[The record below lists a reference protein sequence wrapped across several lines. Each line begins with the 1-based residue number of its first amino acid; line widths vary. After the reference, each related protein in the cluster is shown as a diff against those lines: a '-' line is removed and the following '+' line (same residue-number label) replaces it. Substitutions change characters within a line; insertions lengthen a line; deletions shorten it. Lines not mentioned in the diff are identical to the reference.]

1 MELHSRACSWRQET
15 DEKAIAVVQPR
26 DPSSLDW
33 SGDRCGG
40 YDMLLGWMCPADWK
54 VKVIGRRTSVKKRW
68 GNESRLPPP
77 FLSWVRGGVVAWL
90 TEVGR
95 IRRGVGYKGGGWGW
109 IVWHIRSLFLLDV
122 KVAFWEGDWTEHV
135 MEQSRCPLKVQTV
148 IERVVVQGSGYGHL
162 HQQGGISSGVNW
174 NEFLVVTVQWGCS
187 Q

>member
-15 DEKAIAVVQPR
+15 DEKAIAVVQAR

-77 FLSWVRGGVVAWL
+77 FLS
-90 TEVGR
+90 
-95 IRRGVGYKGGGWGW
+95 
-109 IVWHIRSLFLLDV
+109 
-122 KVAFWEGDWTEHV
+122 
-135 MEQSRCPLKVQTV
+135 
-148 IERVVVQGSGYGHL
+148 
-162 HQQGGISSGVNW
+162 
-174 NEFLVVTVQWGCS
+174 
-187 Q
+187 